1 MKELTLA
8 EAAARLGLSP
18 STLKAQIYNGRLKA
32 RLMGRQF
39 VVTER
44 EVARYARD
52 HQRSP
57 VAPESESEL
66 RAAWGDR

>member
-18 STLKAQIYNGRLKA
+18 STLKAQIYNKRLKA

-39 VVTER
+39 VVTQR
-44 EVARYARD
+44 EVNRYARD
-52 HQRSP
+52 HQRR